1 MNRIPVIGLTGG
13 IGSGKSAAAD
23 AFARH
28 GAAIVDTD
36 VIAHQLTAP
45 HGTAIPAI
53 SAAFGPGILRPDGA
67 LDRDAMR
74 QRIFANAG
82 EREKLE
88 NILHP
93 LIRQQS
99 DRLVQSAMAQGAPYI
114 VLVVPLLVESGNYRD
129 RVDRIVVVDCSEDT
143 QIARVMARNQRSES
157 EVRTILAAQA
167 SRDQRL
173 AVADDILDNDHDLL
187 NLHHQIGML
196 DANFKKI

>member
-45 HGTAIPAI
+45 QGAAIPAI

-74 QRIFANAG
+74 QRIFTNPG
-82 EREKLE
+82 ERAGLE
-88 NILHP
+88 SILHP

-99 DRLVQSAMAQGAPYI
+99 DQLVQTAMAQGAPYI

-157 EVRTILAAQA
+157 EVRAILAAQA

-173 AVADDILDNDHDLL
+173 AVADDILDNEHDLL
-187 NLHHQIGML
+187 NLHHQIDML
-196 DANFKKI
+196 DAKFKKI

>member
-45 HGTAIPAI
+45 HGAAIPAI
-53 SAAFGPGILRPDGA
+53 SAAFGPVILRPDGA

-99 DRLVQSAMAQGAPYI
+99 DQLIQTAMAQGAPYI

-143 QIARVMARNQRSES
+143 QISRVMARNQRSES
-157 EVRTILAAQA
+157 EVRAILAAQV

-173 AVADDILDNDHDLL
+173 AVADDILNNDQDLL
-187 NLHHQIGML
+187 HLHRQIDML
-196 DANFKKI
+196 NAKFRKI